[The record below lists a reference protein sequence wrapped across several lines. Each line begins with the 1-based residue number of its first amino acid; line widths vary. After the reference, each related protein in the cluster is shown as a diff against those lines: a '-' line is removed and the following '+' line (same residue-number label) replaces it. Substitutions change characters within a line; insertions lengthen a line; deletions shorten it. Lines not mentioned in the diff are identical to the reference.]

1 MTFRKGEGF
10 TLIETAFVAAVVG
23 VIAAA
28 VGPAMHRARVSAR
41 GAASASN
48 LMQIGQGA
56 GMYAQDN
63 GGKIFSYSWPGWQHN
78 PNGKGFLKVYHK
90 LPDGSTIAT
99 TSDLEAARVQ
109 ETEIIWRR
117 LGPDFWDH
125 IHPIYSF
132 GNPARRRIGL
142 VLLDYLDRDPGDDL
156 FIDPMDANQLTWA
169 ANPFDFGPG
178 SSVPYANGNPG
189 FGYDDE
195 PFRADSQSRARW
207 TFSSSYLATVSAWQP
222 DGLAGEMVWVPVA
235 STPHVMTIFSS
246 DPTADRT
253 RFSELRRFSEVRFPS
268 AKVYFFEEFD
278 REQAGNPYFGYDHA
292 RPDKL
297 MFDGSVNAWASGD
310 AMPSWNPRNGKQEWR
325 QTYVPL
331 DQFPLPL
338 GGLGDDTLLSQRYR
352 WTLGGLQGVD
362 YLRPL
367 MGSNRP

>member
-1 MTFRKGEGF
+1 MTFRRREGF

-23 VIAAA
+23 IIAAA
-28 VGPAMHRARVSAR
+28 MGPALHKARLNAR
-41 GAASASN
+41 GAVSASN

-63 GGKIFSYSWPGWQHN
+63 GGKIFSYSWPGWQRN

-90 LPDGSTIAT
+90 LPDGSTIST
-99 TSDLEAARVQ
+99 ISDLEAARAQ

-125 IHPIYSF
+125 LDPLYF
-132 GNPARRRIGL
+132 PGNPARRRIGL
-142 VLLDYLDRDPGDDL
+142 VLLDYLDRDPGDEL
-156 FIDPMDANQLTWA
+156 LIDPMDSNQLTWA
-169 ANPFDFGPG
+169 ANPFDYGPG
-178 SSVPYANGNPG
+178 SSVPYANGDPG
-189 FGYDDE
+189 FGYDYD
-195 PFRADSQSRARW
+195 PSWAGPQLRARW

-222 DGLAGEMVWVPVA
+222 DGLSDGIFWVPVA
-235 STPHVMTIFSS
+235 STPHMMTSFMFGNPT
-246 DPTADRT
+246 DPMRT
-253 RFSELRRFSEVRFPS
+253 SELRRFSEVRFPS
-268 AKVYFFEEFD
+268 AKVHFFEEFD
-278 REQAGNPYFGYDHA
+278 REQAGSPYFSYDHA

-331 DQFPLPL
+331 DTFPVPL

-352 WTLGGLQGVD
+352 WTLGGLQGID
-362 YLRPL
+362 YPRPL